1 MSGTAYTTC
10 LWFDSEAEAAA
21 RYYCEV
27 LPDAVLGEISRM
39 GDGAVLMVGFRLGTQ
54 EFTLLN
60 GGPRFPQ
67 TEAASI
73 SVSCSGQAE
82 VDRLWDA
89 LLADGGVPSQC
100 GWLKDRWGVS
110 WQIVPRELMWMLS
123 DPDPGRAQRAMAAM
137 LTMGKIEIAELQAA
151 ADADGN
157 ADAGA

>member
-1 MSGTAYTTC
+1 
-10 LWFDSEAEAAA
+10 
-21 RYYCEV
+21 
-27 LPDAVLGEISRM
+27 M

-60 GGPRFPQ
+60 GGPLFPQ
-67 TEAASI
+67 SEAASI
-73 SVSCSGQAE
+73 VISCSGQAE

-137 LTMGKIEIAELQAA
+137 LTMGKIEIAQLQAA
-151 ADADGN
+151 ADADG
-157 ADAGA
+157 DAGA